1 MRETNREQIRRAL
14 DECLSGM
21 DGRPSLEKRVLARAK
36 GERRGPRRLS
46 LALAVAL
53 LMLLLAAAALAA
65 GVLTGWLRL
74 RQEDVGALHGC
85 VSLDGTLYLSTSGG
99 LRTWKPGQEEST
111 LLVSMD
117 ELQAQGIGFDTLIY
131 ADGDAP
137 ALLDRSG
144 KRLWRWQDGALVCTL
159 DYAGTPM
166 DLPQE
171 RYQAAVMQD
180 GWLFLRAVPPEG
192 TVYEADV
199 YRADPLTGDAER
211 LPLEGVTELCAWEGG
226 LLAVTCDVESDV
238 CRLVSV
244 DPESGAVHAGNQG
257 RGL

>member
-117 ELQAQGIGFDTLIY
+117 ELQAQGIGFDTLLY

-144 KRLWRWQDGALVCTL
+144 KKLWRWQDGALVCTL

-199 YRADPLTGDAER
+199 YRADPLTATR
-211 LPLEGVTELCAWEGG
+211 SA
-226 LLAVTCDVESDV
+226 
-238 CRLVSV
+238 CRWR
-244 DPESGAVHAGNQG
+244 A
-257 RGL
+257 